1 MAKTYYTTDLAVAL
15 QYDGNSAPK
24 VTARGQGLDAEQ
36 IITLAEQHGIPL
48 RTEPELA
55 GILAQIPL
63 GEEIPEELYRAV
75 AEIIAF
81 AYFIN
86 GKMPDTLK

>member
-1 MAKTYYTTDLAVAL
+1 MAKTYYSTDLAVAL
-15 QYDGNSAPK
+15 QYDGNTAPR
-24 VTARGQGLDAEQ
+24 VTARGKGLDAEQ
-36 IITLAEQHGIPL
+36 IIALAEQHGIPL
-48 RTEPELA
+48 RAEPELA

-81 AYFIN
+81 AYFLN
-86 GKMPDTLK
+86 GKTPHSPK